1 MPSPSHAAPSP
12 GRQSALTPVLLSLA
26 MLVAIISSLGAPLIP
41 TIAEV
46 DGVSVAGAQWSLTV
60 TMLVGAVATPAM
72 GRLGDGPHR
81 RRVILIGLAVVLVGS
96 VLAALPLGFAW
107 LIVGRALQGAG
118 IGLTPLAMATVRD
131 ALPAEKAR
139 PAIATLSLTSA
150 VGVGLGYPVTGLFAT
165 YLGLH
170 SGFWFAAV
178 AAAGVLVACALV
190 LPPSPARPSHRLDTP
205 GALLLGLGLG
215 GLLFALS
222 QAERWGWTS
231 PRLLAVGLLAIALL
245 VWWVLHELR
254 TAHPLVDVRLVKER
268 TILATDLTAVLSGV
282 GLYVMMSVVTRYV
295 QTPPSAGYG
304 FGATVVVTGL
314 TLVPFS
320 LASLVSGRV
329 VRVLVRRVPLASLLP
344 LGCVVS
350 LLGTI
355 VFVFARNSLWEMFVL
370 MGVIGLG
377 VGFTIS
383 VMPALIVSAVPA
395 HETGSATSFNQV
407 VKYIGYSTGSALSA
421 VVVTSAA
428 GSSSVPPNRDYGVA
442 GVLDC
447 GVWIL
452 TALVAWLLVRSHRS
466 GGRTVPAARGGQA
479 REAAVVAAEPVQ
491 AAETDTAE
499 PAPPAGELLPEAA
512 RRTARQDAP
521 GRPGADR

>member
-12 GRQSALTPVLLSLA
+12 GRRSALTPVLLSLA

-41 TIAEV
+41 TIARV

-81 RRVILIGLAVVLVGS
+81 RRVILAGLAVVLVGS
-96 VLAALPLGFAW
+96 VLAALPLSFAW
-107 LIVGRALQGAG
+107 LIVGRALQGVG

-178 AAAGVLVACALV
+178 AAAVVLVACALV

-231 PRLLAVGLLAIALL
+231 PRLLIVGLAAILLL

-254 TAHPLVDVRLVKER
+254 TAHPLVDVRLVKQR
-268 TILATDLTAVLSGV
+268 TVLATDLTAVLSGV

-350 LLGTI
+350 LVGTI
-355 VFVFARNSLWEMFVL
+355 VFVCARGSLWEMFVL

-377 VGFTIS
+377 VGFTVS

-428 GSSSVPPNRDYGVA
+428 GSSSVPPNRDYGTA

-447 GVWIL
+447 AVWIL
-452 TALVAWLLVRSHRS
+452 TALVAWLLVRPHRTA
-466 GGRTVPAARGGQA
+466 GRTVPAARGGQA

-499 PAPPAGELLPEAA
+499 PATPADQLLPGAS
-512 RRTARQDAP
+512 RRTARQDVS